1 MKCGITTTLETVSIH
16 RPDRIDFRLVRGPVP
31 HLVESAATRRR
42 FARATDVSSC
52 DLRGE
57 LSRRDEHEGTD
68 AGVALAE
75 TLRDRDRDRKRERLA
90 RPGRRAHENVQTGE
104 RVGEN
109 RRLDPKRDVGFP
121 RSERIDQGL
130 AHREVAKRLLDYDVR
145 LLCLL
150 ETV

>member
-75 TLRDRDRDRKRERLA
+75 TIA
-90 RPGRRAHENVQTGE
+90 IASANVLPDPVGE
-104 RVGEN
+104 RTRTSRPASASG
-109 RRLDPKRDVGFP
+109 RTGD
-121 RSERIDQGL
+121 
-130 AHREVAKRLLDYDVR
+130 
-145 LLCLL
+145 
-150 ETV
+150 